1 MIEVRARPGETQG
14 TLWFAGR
21 GYVCALGR
29 AGVVADKRE
38 GDGGTPQGRF
48 FLREIRYRAD
58 RIAAPVTSLPAH
70 PIDAAD
76 GWSDDPADRAY
87 NRLVRLP
94 HPASAETLMRQ
105 DGLYDALVVL
115 GHNDEP
121 VVPGA
126 GSAIF
131 LHVAKGQPGAFEPTA
146 GCVAL
151 PLEDLLRVLSRC
163 SPSTQIDIR
172 LVCSPLA

>member
-1 MIEVRARPGETQG
+1 MQG

-21 GYVCALGR
+21 GYFCALGR

-48 FLREIRYRAD
+48 FLRELRYRAD
-58 RIAAPVTSLPAH
+58 RIAAPTTSLPAY
-70 PIDAAD
+70 PIDPAD
-76 GWSDDPADRAY
+76 GWCDDPADGAY

-94 HPASAETLMRQ
+94 LPASAEALMRE
-105 DGLYDALVVL
+105 DDLYDALVVI
-115 GHNDEP
+115 GYNDDP

-151 PLEDLLRVLSRC
+151 PLEDLLRVLTRC
-163 SPSTQIDIR
+163 GANTQIDIR
-172 LVCSPLA
+172 LV

>member
-1 MIEVRARPGETQG
+1 VIEVRARPGETQG

-21 GYVCALGR
+21 GYFCALGR
-29 AGVVADKRE
+29 AGVVAVKQE

-48 FLREIRYRAD
+48 FLRELRYRAD
-58 RIAAPVTSLPAH
+58 RIPAPATSLPVY
-70 PIDAAD
+70 PIDAQD
-76 GWSDDPADRAY
+76 GWSDDPADEAY
-87 NRLVRLP
+87 NRLVKLP
-94 HPASAETLMRQ
+94 HSASAETLMRE

-115 GHNDEP
+115 GYNDDP
-121 VVPGA
+121 VVLGA

-131 LHVAKGQPGAFEPTA
+131 LHVAKGEAGAFEPTA

-163 SPSTQIDIR
+163 GARTQIDIR
-172 LVCSPLA
+172 LV

>member
-1 MIEVRARPGETQG
+1 MIEVRAKPGETQG

-21 GYVCALGR
+21 GYFCALGR
-29 AGVVADKRE
+29 AGVLADKRE

-48 FLREIRYRAD
+48 FLRELRYRAD
-58 RIAAPVTSLPAH
+58 RIAAPATSLPAY
-70 PIDAAD
+70 PIAAAD
-76 GWSDDPADRAY
+76 GWSDDPTDRAY

-94 HPASAETLMRQ
+94 HTASAEALTRE
-105 DGLYDALVVL
+105 DHLYDAIVVI
-115 GHNDEP
+115 GYNHDP
-121 VVPGA
+121 VIPGA

-151 PLEDLLRVLSRC
+151 PLEDLLRVLTRC
-163 SPSTQIDIR
+163 GPSTQIDIR
-172 LVCSPLA
+172 LV

>member
-1 MIEVRARPGETQG
+1 VIEVRARAGETQG

-21 GYVCALGR
+21 GYFCALGR

-48 FLREIRYRAD
+48 FLRELRYRAD
-58 RIAAPVTSLPAH
+58 RISAPATSLPAF
-70 PIDAAD
+70 PIGPSD
-76 GWSDDPADRAY
+76 GWSDDPADSAY

-94 HPASAETLMRQ
+94 LPARAETLMRE
-105 DGLYDALVVL
+105 DELYDALVVI
-115 GHNDEP
+115 GYNDEP

-131 LHVAKGQPGAFEPTA
+131 LHVAKGSAGAFAPTA

-151 PLEDLLRVLSRC
+151 PLEDLLRVLTRC
-163 SPSTQIDIR
+163 GPSTQIDIR
-172 LVCSPLA
+172 LV

>member
-1 MIEVRARPGETQG
+1 MIDVRARPGETQG

-21 GYVCALGR
+21 GYFCALGR
-29 AGVVADKRE
+29 AGVSAQKRE
-38 GDGGTPQGRF
+38 GDGATPQGRF
-48 FLREIRYRAD
+48 FLRELRYRAD
-58 RIAAPVTSLPAH
+58 RIAAPTTLLPAY

-76 GWSDDPADRAY
+76 GWSDDPADSAY
-87 NRLVRLP
+87 NRLVKLP
-94 HPASAETLMRQ
+94 HPASAEALMRE
-105 DGLYDALVVL
+105 DSLYDALVVL
-115 GHNDEP
+115 GHNDDP

-131 LHVAKGQPGAFEPTA
+131 LHVAKGQAGAFEPTA

-163 SPSTQIDIR
+163 GPRTQIDIR
-172 LVCSPLA
+172 LV

>member
-1 MIEVRARPGETQG
+1 VIEVRARPGETQG
-14 TLWFAGR
+14 TFWFAGR
-21 GYVCALGR
+21 GYFCALGR

-48 FLREIRYRAD
+48 FLRELRYRAD
-58 RIAAPVTSLPAH
+58 RIAAPATSLAAY

-76 GWSDDPADRAY
+76 GWSDDPLDSAY

-94 HPASAETLMRQ
+94 HAARAEALMRE
-105 DGLYDALVVL
+105 DHLYDALVVI
-115 GHNDEP
+115 GYNDDP
-121 VVPGA
+121 VSPGA

-131 LHVAKGQPGAFEPTA
+131 LHVAKGQSGAFEPTA

-151 PLEDLLRVLSRC
+151 PLEDLQRVLTRC
-163 SPSTQIDIR
+163 GPNTQIDIR
-172 LVCSPLA
+172 LV